1 MGVTF
6 RNDMQDRAMVTRVV
20 ANGPADDAGIRRG
33 DEVVAINGRDVKG
46 FQDVIDEVAQ
56 ARPNDKLDVS
66 LRRNGRDINT
76 SVNLMSAT
84 ELARLAPPPAATTT
98 RSYSYSTPTYSSD
111 GYSNDGYYN
120 NGYYNNGYYG
130 PRYSTGYRGYNNGY
144 GYGYGPGYGYGNGYG
159 SGYGYGGYGG
169 GYGGYYNRGA
179 AAGAN
184 IGGAIG
190 GGRGAAIGA
199 AIGAGVR

>member
-1 MGVTF
+1 
-6 RNDMQDRAMVTRVV
+6 
-20 ANGPADDAGIRRG
+20 
-33 DEVVAINGRDVKG
+33 VKG
-46 FQDVIDEVAQ
+46 FQDVIDEVAH

-84 ELARLAPPPAATTT
+84 ELARLTPPAAATTT
-98 RSYSYSTPTYSSD
+98 RSYSYSTPTYSND
-111 GYSNDGYYN
+111 GYYNDGYYN
-120 NGYYNNGYYG
+120 NGYYNNGYG
-130 PRYSTGYRGYNNGY
+130 PRYSTGYRGYYDG
-144 GYGYGPGYGYGNGYG
+144 GYG
-159 SGYGYGGYGG
+159 SGYGYGGYGGRGYGGYGGGYG